1 MSSNRAV
8 IWSFYIVSFLLL
20 PLMVVLKI
28 IRVVEI
34 VLAKLLWFLGGD
46 AFVQFAKLYKEKV

>member
-46 AFVQFAKLYKEKV
+46 TFVQFAKLYKEKV

>member
-46 AFVQFAKLYKEKV
+46 VFVQFAKLYKEKV